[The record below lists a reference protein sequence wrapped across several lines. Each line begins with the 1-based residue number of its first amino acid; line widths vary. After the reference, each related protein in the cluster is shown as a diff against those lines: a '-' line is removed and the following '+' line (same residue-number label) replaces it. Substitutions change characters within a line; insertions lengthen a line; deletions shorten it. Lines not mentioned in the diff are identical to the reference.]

1 MKSASKK
8 RAPTI
13 LNLTVKR
20 RYLAER
26 EVELTVAAMLA
37 STVASRRNHD
47 PGRLYLSR
55 VLFRRA
61 GVDDSGASPALLAVP
76 IPAAVRPGRAEQGSR
91 GDLRYRDR
99 DRKSTRLNSRH

>member
-20 RYLAER
+20 HLAER

-99 DRKSTRLNSRH
+99 PRDRPANT